1 MERHYVREY
10 PQVEIPP
17 RCVETVFSRRTRSA
31 KALFAWNGLGLH
43 PMLRRGGWD
52 RRVFPVPEHPTYR
65 LIATLYRNGFDAG
78 SCYEPLVQYYIERG
92 RDEPAARAHADRR
105 IDYDMSNYGGLCRN
119 LQEQGYRAEVSDNQ
133 IGVAVDRHGRFV
145 KAWEGHH
152 RFALAHIL
160 NLGRVVADVRW
171 VHLHWYRRFQNG
183 GGFSRDALEQVASA
197 AARQAVTPGEEGET
211 A

>member
-1 MERHYVREY
+1 MRDY

-17 RCVETVFSRRTRSA
+17 RRVNQAFSRRTPFSKVR
-31 KALFAWNGLGLH
+31 FAWDGLALH

-52 RRVFPVPEHPTYR
+52 KQVFPISDHPTYR
-65 LIATLYRNGFDAG
+65 LMLTLYRNSFDAKA
-78 SCYEPLVQYYIERG
+78 CYEPLVQYYIERG
-92 RDEPAARAHADRR
+92 RGERAARAHADRR
-105 IDYDMSNYGGLCRN
+105 IDYYMENYGGLCRN
-119 LQEQGYRAEVSDNQ
+119 LREQGYRADASDNQ
-133 IGVAVDRHGRFV
+133 IGVAIDREGRFV

-183 GGFSRDALEQVASA
+183 GGFSRDALEQVVSA
-197 AARQAVTPGEEGET
+197 AAQQALAPVEEGQT